1 MALSLI
7 IQRRL
12 NPQMGGLVCSGIP
25 GRFAPDWVAD
35 LKRNQW
41 PVWTGILNWPVF
53 KDYFPD
59 QAWVSSRIKE
69 SERSRN
75 VIAHTNDLAS
85 EEGARLEMH
94 LRDWINQIG

>member
-12 NPQMGGLVCSGIP
+12 TPQMGGLVCSGIT

-41 PVWTGILNWPVF
+41 PIWGGIANML
-53 KDYFPD
+53 
-59 QAWVSSRIKE
+59 
-69 SERSRN
+69 
-75 VIAHTNDLAS
+75 L
-85 EEGARLEMH
+85 
-94 LRDWINQIG
+94 INKI

>member
-12 NPQMGGLVCSGIP
+12 TPQMGGLVCSGIP

-41 PVWTGILNWPVF
+41 PVWTGILSKSP
-53 KDYFPD
+53 
-59 QAWVSSRIKE
+59 SI
-69 SERSRN
+69 
-75 VIAHTNDLAS
+75 
-85 EEGARLEMH
+85 
-94 LRDWINQIG
+94 

>member
-12 NPQMGGLVCSGIP
+12 TPQMGGLVCSGIP

-41 PVWTGILNWPVF
+41 PVWTGILTL
-53 KDYFPD
+53 
-59 QAWVSSRIKE
+59 SSRYGKKAAAQAYQL
-69 SERSRN
+69 S
-75 VIAHTNDLAS
+75 
-85 EEGARLEMH
+85 
-94 LRDWINQIG
+94 